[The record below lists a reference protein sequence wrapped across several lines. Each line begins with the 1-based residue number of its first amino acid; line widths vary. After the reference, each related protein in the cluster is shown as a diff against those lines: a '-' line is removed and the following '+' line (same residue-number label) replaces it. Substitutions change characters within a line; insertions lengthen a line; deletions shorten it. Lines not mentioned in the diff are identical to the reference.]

1 MEIHIG
7 ANSNISQFIS
17 GNSKRIIKISSKQKK
32 NLIKI
37 NYKKL
42 TIFKKI
48 LSENKIKFIYFFL
61 GKNFKGRSEKKS
73 LYVNYILPVKILNYL
88 LNSSNAKIK
97 VIFFGTFLEDEK
109 KTSTNNS
116 DYKKNKIALRKKLI
130 NLNKKSNFEFVWL
143 KLPIIYGHN
152 SMNPSFINFL
162 KKNLKLNKTIK
173 IDYKFNTVHLLHIKD
188 LNRVLKK
195 IKLNWNIYKNKIVSP
210 DTEGPFYLF
219 EFFEEIKR
227 KLKIQ
232 NKVFFINENKRNKL
246 ILKNKIIKIKLKG
259 NYLNFL
265 KKYV

>member
-1 MEIHIG
+1 M
-7 ANSNISQFIS
+7 
-17 GNSKRIIKISSKQKK
+17 
-32 NLIKI
+32 
-37 NYKKL
+37 
-42 TIFKKI
+42 
-48 LSENKIKFIYFFL
+48 
-61 GKNFKGRSEKKS
+61 
-73 LYVNYILPVKILNYL
+73 KILNYL

-109 KTSTNNS
+109 KTSSNNS

-130 NLNKKSNFEFVWL
+130 NLNKKKNFEFVWL
-143 KLPIIYGHN
+143 KLPIIYGHKN
-152 SMNPSFINFL
+152 MNPSFINFL
-162 KKNLKLNKTIK
+162 TKNLKLNKTIK
-173 IDYKFNTVHLLHIKD
+173 IDYKFNTVNLLHIKD

-210 DTEGPFYLF
+210 NTEGPFYLF

-246 ILKNKIIKIKLKG
+246 ILKNKIIKIKLKE